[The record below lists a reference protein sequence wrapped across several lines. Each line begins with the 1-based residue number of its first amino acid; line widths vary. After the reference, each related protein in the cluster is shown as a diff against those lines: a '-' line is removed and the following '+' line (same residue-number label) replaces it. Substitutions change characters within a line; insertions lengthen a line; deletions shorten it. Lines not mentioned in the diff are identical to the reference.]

1 MNKLH
6 KALAVSATVLFS
18 SCGGDKIIEP
28 PFSEARLTLT
38 PGDTVIVQTGV
49 TTRVR
54 FVATVEGG
62 SGQSITW
69 TRNGSPL
76 PHNGTILELDL
87 GVSTFEICS
96 KVGEVRECSRVTITS
111 AGLPVK
117 VLTARSGPELPAI
130 GLTACIKA
138 ESFAD
143 ECMAVP
149 ENGSFT
155 ARPSWMDQ
163 VQSLKLCITGAKI
176 ETVCGD
182 VAREHFLREA
192 SFLVFEPE
200 WTIEVGSYT
209 GTVVQISLE
218 KGYQKSAN
226 GTGPFY
232 NGPSIIAV
240 PTGSVPVKLTGNFTG
255 ADITRIIESMQ
266 ASTMRIWGV
275 GAELVTDDSWTPC
288 GDIEIVVDTTAV
300 TNTGQPRLCDGVI
313 NGGTITMNWYR
324 TEGWGMILEHEYV
337 HTLGI
342 GHTESW
348 PSIMG
353 VCNNRPSHECIGW
366 LAWVTTPTDVAHIHA
381 MNRIVTLIHR
391 EQLRFNPLSSRFHPC
406 NFVCD

>member
-192 SFLVFEPE
+192 RFLVFEPE
-200 WTIEVGSYT
+200 WTIEVGSYA
-209 GTVVQISLE
+209 GTVVNISLE
-218 KGYQKSAN
+218 KGYQKASDSISS
-226 GTGPFY
+226 FY
-232 NGPSIIAV
+232 KTPSRVAV
-240 PTGSVPVKLTGNFTG
+240 PTGPVPIKLTGNFTG
-255 ADITRIIESMQ
+255 ADTTRIMESMQ

-275 GAELVTDDSWTPC
+275 GAKLVTDNTWTPC
-288 GDIEIVVDTTAV
+288 GSIEIVVDTTAV
-300 TNTGQPRLCDGVI
+300 ANTGQPRLCDGVYE
-313 NGGTITMNWYR
+313 GGIIKMMNYV
-324 TEGWGMILEHEYV
+324 TEGWGMITEHEYV
-337 HTLGI
+337 HTLNI
-342 GHTESW
+342 SHTESW

-353 VCNNRPSHECIGW
+353 VCKNRPSHECIGW
-366 LAWVTTPTDVAHIHA
+366 LAWVTTSTDVAHIHA
-381 MNRIVTLIHR
+381 MNRLVTLMIR
-391 EQLRFNPLSSRFHPC
+391 ERAMFHPLVSRLPSC
-406 NFVCD
+406 YSGC